1 VLNSLLSLIYYLRVS
16 VMMYMS
22 EGGVK
27 GKSFAESPSLYVA
40 VALATVAT
48 IYLGILP
55 TPAVEW
61 SRLAYSSLF

>member
-1 VLNSLLSLIYYLRVS
+1 
-16 VMMYMS
+16 MMYMS

-40 VALATVAT
+40 VALATLAT